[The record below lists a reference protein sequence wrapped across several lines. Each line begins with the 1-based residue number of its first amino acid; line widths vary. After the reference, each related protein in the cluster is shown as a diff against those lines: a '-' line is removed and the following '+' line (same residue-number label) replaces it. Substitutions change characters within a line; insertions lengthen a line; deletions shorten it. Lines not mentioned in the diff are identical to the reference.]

1 MKNTLLLLAL
11 FLFSSSQS
19 LFSQATGIIYFV
31 FGSDSSTPGIGIR
44 TKSAEYKSSGFDLFT
59 APDRN
64 TAKVMAPDFRN
75 RYKDSQGSPFK
86 FTWWMQGGSLY
97 RFAEN
102 TNVPYPSLM
111 SLNLIQRYFGDEIKQ
126 AGDEFTYHYH
136 TWVWSDYNG
145 DGIYYWN
152 QAPDYKDTRE
162 DFFVNLAEALIEED
176 MFPVSFRSGWHFMD
190 NDWQA
195 DLDDFVPYSLHN
207 AWPANAR
214 DTLEPLDNLYT
225 WKDATSSFIPFQ
237 PLSDN
242 YQLPGGTRGWNTRSV
257 HFRSVTETMIRSIF
271 EEAKKGQSQVPCIW
285 SHVAED
291 TFISDFE
298 NVFAIIEKVAADYPE
313 IEFHYDTAVES
324 MKQYLELE
332 DNTPP
337 ELIASEIPS
346 GNGFKIQVQTNEAI
360 FQRIPFVAVKTIF
373 ERHRQIELISMG
385 ANRWESY
392 ETFDSE
398 IITAWSVALSDS
410 AGNQSKHHEV
420 RVPKDIY
427 LDDESPYFS
436 YPVTTPSWTNLP
448 NTELQQ
454 IWGRQVQ
461 TAVLQKGE
469 SISARWFTEIQK
481 DQIYS
486 TFVRIPLGLEVED
499 SVLYTVSLNNEV
511 IYSAPL
517 NEVRYNE
524 WLFLCDVDAKQTDE
538 LAIEISRTA
547 TKANERIIA
556 DGVKISAYRK
566 PVWITS
572 NQIELNLGL
581 QQIGIPVQTAAEL
594 ENHGFQTAEIT
605 GVRSVNN
612 LILPDISLPFQI
624 APHGFESVEL
634 SFTPSKYGKLIDT
647 LIFSTNDM
655 FNAEIRIP
663 VSATVKDYFELSDND
678 LSPET
683 YKESGTWSTSV
694 AVASG
699 KTSRYAFVTNANKD
713 AKVSFSS
720 TLEKPGYY
728 AVLFIVPSATN
739 SALRARYSV
748 FVNGELQFERIL
760 NQNYAV
766 NTWRS
771 IGMIYT
777 DAQSD
782 IEVILDL
789 PDVESDQAGKVL
801 RADAVLFERIGLEL
815 SEIIIDNE
823 DSNYSEN
830 GTWSTSTAQ
839 AFGSSSRYTG
849 YGSKAS
855 ATYSFTALADG
866 VHQLNMIVPTTVNA
880 SEFAR
885 YTVLINGF
893 QQDQVIVNQNTNSG
907 TWVAIGNWYADKG
920 ASISVLIDDGATVN
934 TNKVLRTDAIKWLYG
949 NLNTTSVDESNFSE
963 KWSFELFPNYPNPF
977 NPSTTISFSL
987 NKPSIV
993 SLRVFDV
1000 TGRQVKSLVNEFKLS
1015 GTHFITWNASG
1026 LASGVYIVQLQTDKG
1041 LLTQKILLLK

>member
-1 MKNTLLLLAL
+1 MKKSILLVLLFVFCL
-11 FLFSSSQS
+11 SQT
-19 LFSQATGIIYFV
+19 LFSQAKGKIYFV

-44 TKSAEYKSSGFDLFT
+44 AKSAEYKSSDFDLFT

-75 RYKDSQGSPFK
+75 RYKDSQGNPFK

-152 QAPDYKDTRE
+152 QAPDYKDTRD
-162 DFFVNLAEALIEED
+162 DFFINLAEALIEED

-214 DTLEPLDNLYT
+214 DTVEPLDNLYT
-225 WKDATSSFIPFQ
+225 WKDATSSFVPFQ
-237 PLSDN
+237 PNSKN
-242 YQLPGGTRGWNTRSV
+242 YQLPGGSRGWNTRSV
-257 HFRSVTETMIRSIF
+257 HFRSVSESMIRSIS
-271 EEAKKGQSQVPCIW
+271 EEARKGKSQVPCIW

-291 TFISDFE
+291 TFITDFE
-298 NVFAIIEKVAADYPE
+298 NVFAIIEKVAADYPD

-324 MKQYLELE
+324 MQHYLELE

-337 ELIASEIPS
+337 ELIASEIPI
-346 GNGFKIQVQTNEAI
+346 GNGFKIQIQTNEAI
-360 FQRIPFVAVKTIF
+360 FQRIPFLAVKSIF
-373 ERHRQIELISMG
+373 EQHRQVELISMG
-385 ANRWESY
+385 TNRWESA
-392 ETFDSE
+392 ETFDTE
-398 IITAWSVALSDS
+398 IIAAWSVALSDS
-410 AGNQSKHHEV
+410 AGNQSKYHEV

-427 LDDESPYFS
+427 LDDESPYFT
-436 YPVTTPSWTNLP
+436 YPVSTPSWTTLP
-448 NTELQQ
+448 NTDLQQ
-454 IWGRQVQ
+454 IWGREVQ

-469 SISARWFTEIQK
+469 SISALWFTEIQE

-486 TFVRIPLGLEVED
+486 TYVRIPLGLEVED

-511 IYSAPL
+511 IYFAPIKQ
-517 NEVRYNE
+517 VRYNE
-524 WLFLCDVDAKQTDE
+524 WLFLCDVDAKKTDE
-538 LAIEISRTA
+538 LTIEISRTA
-547 TKANERIIA
+547 TKANERLIA
-556 DGVKISAYRK
+556 DVVKISAYRK

-572 NQIELNLGL
+572 NQLELNLGL
-581 QQIGIPVQTAAEL
+581 QQIGVLVQSSTEL
-594 ENHGFQTAEIT
+594 ENHGFQTVEIT

-612 LILPDISLPFQI
+612 HILPDISLPFQI
-624 APHGFESVEL
+624 APHSFETVEL
-634 SFTPSKYGKLIDT
+634 SFTPSKYGKLTDT
-647 LIFSTNDM
+647 LIFSTNDD

-683 YKESGTWSTSV
+683 YEETGTWNTSV

-699 KTSRYAFVTNANKD
+699 KTSRFASITNSNKD

-720 TLEKPGYY
+720 SLEKPGYY
-728 AVLFIVPSATN
+728 TVLFIVPSATN

-748 FVNGELQFERIL
+748 FVNGELQIERII
-760 NQNYAV
+760 NQNYTID
-766 NTWRS
+766 TWRS
-771 IGMIYT
+771 IGMIYADT
-777 DAQSD
+777 QSD

-789 PDVESDQAGKVL
+789 PDIDSDQVGKVL
-801 RADAVLFERIGLEL
+801 RADAVLFERIGLDL

-823 DSNYSEN
+823 DPNYSEN

-839 AFGSSSRYTG
+839 AIGNSSRYTG

-855 ATYSFTALADG
+855 ATYTFVALADG

-880 SEFAR
+880 SEAAR

-907 TWVAIGNWYADKG
+907 TWVALGNWYADKG
-920 ASISVLIDDGATVN
+920 ANISVIIDDAATVN
-934 TNKVLRTDAIKWLYG
+934 TNKVLRADAIKWMYG
-949 NLNTTSVDESNFSE
+949 DFNSTSVDENESSKE
-963 KWSFELFPNYPNPF
+963 QRFEFFPNYPNPF

-987 NKPSIV
+987 NKPAKV

-1015 GTHFITWNASG
+1015 GNHSINWNASSM
-1026 LASGVYIVQLQTDKG
+1026 ASGVYIVQLQTDMG
-1041 LLTQKILLLK
+1041 LLTQKILMIK